1 MKLRVTR
8 NLKAVSTLVLIL
20 SHVAL
25 LICGALLSY
34 MWVVGYYENLKIRI
48 PENSDVI
55 ITNATF
61 PLEDT
66 SVFNV
71 TIFNPSYSPTEAR
84 IETIATSTEDGL
96 IHSINA
102 TNPMLPYRLPK
113 AAIDFSGLQTFECR
127 WDWANYTGEEVGIIA
142 FLTDG
147 SGPTLKTETPLV
159 DLRIVDVSFNSALS
173 VRHFNVTVQNHIS
186 SATHN
191 ATIDITEVSVAV
203 EGGIKPNITE
213 ISPSLPLPLDPGESR
228 NLMCSW
234 DWTGYQNASVTV
246 TVYTSQGYKDYITEM
261 TPLPVTLEITEIL
274 FDVTNATHVD
284 VAVRND
290 QASPTYVNVS
300 AITVI
305 MENLTVRK
313 WTVDNGTAVN
323 PPIPFA
329 LNRSSS
335 ETFICP
341 WNWTEH
347 RSEDVTIIVSTLQG
361 FTTNY
366 TQDTPPPIVLDIT
379 NLTFDPI
386 DTGQFNLTVRN
397 SEFSLADTE
406 VTHVFVMIEDEIVGD
421 LTDLLG
427 LPISLNRTHSID
439 FACPWNWERQV
450 GEDATIVV
458 ETEQGYSFH
467 SDSVA
472 LVALTITGATFNPIA
487 EDYFNI
493 TVQNPTLLN
502 FTLATVT
509 VTVDGTPSDLT
520 ANVTPAFPFLLPTDT
535 GHTFICLWENWI
547 DEQGHE
553 ITITIETQDGYEA
566 SYTREIPG
574 L

>member
-1 MKLRVTR
+1 M
-8 NLKAVSTLVLIL
+8 
-20 SHVAL
+20 
-25 LICGALLSY
+25 ICGALLSY

-48 PENSDVI
+48 PENSDVA

-61 PLEDT
+61 PPEDT

-71 TIFNPSYSPTEAR
+71 TIFNPSYSPTEAV
-84 IETIATSTEDGL
+84 IETIAALTDDGL

-102 TNPMLPYRLPK
+102 TNPLLPYRLPK
-113 AAIDFSGLQTFECR
+113 GAIDFSGLQTFECR

-142 FLTDG
+142 FLRDG

-159 DLRIVDVSFNSALS
+159 DLRIVDVNFNPALS
-173 VRHFNVTVQNHIS
+173 VTHFNVTVQNHLS
-186 SATHN
+186 SVTHN
-191 ATIDITEVSVAV
+191 ATIDITEVSVTV
-203 EGGIKPNITE
+203 KDGIKPNITE

-246 TVYTSQGYKDYITEM
+246 TVYTSQGYKDYITEV
-261 TPLPVTLEITEIL
+261 TPLPVTLEITKIF
-274 FDVTNATHVD
+274 FDVTNTTHVN
-284 VAVRND
+284 VTVRND
-290 QASPTYVNVS
+290 QVSPTYVNVS
-300 AITVI
+300 AITII
-305 MENLTVRK
+305 MGNLTVRE

-335 ETFICP
+335 ETFVCP

-347 RSEDVTIIVSTLQG
+347 RSENVTVIVSTLQG

-366 TQDTPPPIVLDIT
+366 TQDAPAPVVLDIT

-386 DTGQFNLTVRN
+386 NTSQFNLTVRN

-406 VTHVFVMIEDEIVGD
+406 ITHVLVMIEDEIVDD
-421 LTDLLG
+421 LTDPLG

-439 FACPWNWERQV
+439 FVCPWDWERHV

-493 TVQNPTLLN
+493 TVQNPTLLD
-502 FTLATVT
+502 FTLATVM
-509 VTVDGTPSDLT
+509 VIVDGTPSDLT
-520 ANVTPAFPFLLPTDT
+520 ANVAPAFPFLLPTAT
-535 GHTFICLWENWI
+535 GHTFICLWENWT
-547 DEQGHE
+547 DEQGQE
-553 ITITIETQDGYEA
+553 ITITIETQDGYDA

-574 L
+574 V